1 MSKQIYEV
9 ESKHELTCSA
19 SQFAAVLIQK
29 GFTVGKIS
37 QEIDTYYSRPDVD
50 YMKTVEC
57 LRIRRSDGYSELTYK
72 PPTITGSSHV
82 IVKPETNV
90 ELKDADSADSL
101 DQLFSNLDMITL
113 AVVDKKRITYKKNHD
128 SINVTVSIDT
138 IKDIGSFVE
147 IEILS
152 DTKQLAH
159 DLVLKI
165 ESELGVDKMPII
177 EKPYRDIVMEYNNAK

>member
-19 SQFAAVLIQK
+19 SKFATVLTRS
-29 GFTVGKIS
+29 GFIVDSTS
-37 QEIDTYYSRPDVD
+37 HEIDTYYSRPDVD

-57 LRIRRSDGYSELTYK
+57 LRIRRTDEYSELTYK
-72 PPTITGSSHV
+72 PPTITSDSHV

-90 ELKDADSADSL
+90 MLRDDEAADSL
-101 DQLFSNLDMITL
+101 DQLFSNLDMLTL
-113 AVVDKKRITYKKNHD
+113 IIVDKKRITYKKNYN
-128 SINVTVSIDT
+128 SLNVTVAIDT

-152 DTKQLAH
+152 DTKQLAY

-165 ESELGVDKMPII
+165 ESELGVDKMPIVT
-177 EKPYRDIVMEYNNAK
+177 KPYRDIVMEYNNA